1 MRRWIDA
8 TRRGFWAAAAAGV
21 LLASIAPVHA
31 QSQSQS
37 WPTRSIRLI
46 VSTGPGLGTDIMAR
60 MMSEGLSRQLG
71 QQVFVENVP
80 GAAGMIGTQA
90 AVRAAPDGYTFLFAP
105 ASSMSSNM
113 YLYKSV
119 PYVPLRDL
127 AAVAMVCDSS
137 PFAVSVNPDLPIK
150 TIPDLVAY
158 SKSNPGKLS
167 YAVDTSSG
175 YAVVIDQLLSKRGG
189 VDWVQVPYKS
199 TPQMLQDTSAGT
211 TQLMISSIGAVQG
224 MVTGGKLRMVA
235 LSSERRFS
243 GLEDV
248 SIIADTLP
256 GFRIEGW
263 FAVMAPIGT
272 PQPIIERMNREIDT
286 FLKSPDLPPKLKT
299 LGLGTSGAGTPQS
312 TADFIQAEQE
322 RWKKL
327 VVELDIK
334 PQ

>member
-1 MRRWIDA
+1 MARWIGA
-8 TRRGFWAAAAAGV
+8 ARRGFWFAAAAGA
-21 LLASIAPVHA
+21 LLTSIVSAQA

-60 MMSEGLSRQLG
+60 MMSESLSRQLG
-71 QQVFVENVP
+71 QQVFVENVG

-90 AVRAAPDGYTFLFAP
+90 AVRAVPDGYTFLFAP

-127 AAVAMVCDSS
+127 TPVAMVCDSS

-158 SKSNPGKLS
+158 SKANPGKLS
-167 YAVDTSSG
+167 YAIDSSSG
-175 YAVVIDQLLSKRGG
+175 YAGVIGQLLSKRGG

-199 TPQMLQDTSAGT
+199 TPQMLQDTAAGT

-224 MVTGGKLRMVA
+224 MVAGGKLRMVA
-235 LSSERRFS
+235 LSSERRYP

-248 SIIADTLP
+248 SVIAETMP
-256 GFRIEGW
+256 GFRIDGW

-272 PQPIIERMNREIDT
+272 PQPIIERMNREIDI
-286 FLKSPDLPPKLKT
+286 FLKSSELPPKLKT
-299 LGLGTSGAGTPQS
+299 LGFATSGAGTPQS

-327 VVELDIK
+327 VVELNIQ